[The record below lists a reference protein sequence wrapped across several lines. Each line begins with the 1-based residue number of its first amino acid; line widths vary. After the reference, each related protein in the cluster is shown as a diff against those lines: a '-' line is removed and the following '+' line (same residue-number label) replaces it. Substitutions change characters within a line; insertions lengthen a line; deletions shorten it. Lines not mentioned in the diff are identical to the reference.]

1 MITSP
6 SVSKVKHVM
15 KKDPISVHVD
25 TQIDEEVLLI
35 EKYDLVAVPVVDSIG
50 RLVGRITVDDVMDEV
65 RGRTLLPVGIRFV
78 SRRRI

>member
-25 TQIDEEVLLI
+25 TPIDEVVQLI
-35 EKYDLVAVPVVDSIG
+35 ENTTWWQSP
-50 RLVGRITVDDVMDEV
+50 
-65 RGRTLLPVGIRFV
+65 
-78 SRRRI
+78 

>member
-25 TQIDEEVLLI
+25 TPIEEVVQTI
-35 EKYDLVAVPVVDSIG
+35 ESMTWWPFPWSTASAAW
-50 RLVGRITVDDVMDEV
+50 
-65 RGRTLLPVGIRFV
+65 
-78 SRRRI
+78 

>member
-6 SVSKVKHVM
+6 SVSKVKMM

-25 TQIDEEVLLI
+25 TPIEEVVQTI

-50 RLVGRITVDDVMDEV
+50 RLVRSS
-65 RGRTLLPVGIRFV
+65 P
-78 SRRRI
+78 